1 MFAQAF
7 EAVGKDSFLF
17 RKGDEDWARKRKACA
32 HAFYKDRTENMME
45 VLKDKLSD
53 MVTSWMKEI
62 EASPNGSTVI
72 DLAVVFERLFAS
84 NIVHICFGEDV
95 S

>member
-1 MFAQAF
+1 
-7 EAVGKDSFLF
+7 
-17 RKGDEDWARKRKACA
+17 
-32 HAFYKDRTENMME
+32 MME

-53 MVTSWMKEI
+53 MVTKWIEEI
-62 EASPNGSTVI
+62 DASTDGKTVV
-72 DLAVVFERLFAS
+72 DLAVVFEKLFAS